1 MDRQLSFKFIFPQ
14 YIAADHVVTNGHG
27 MACRQV
33 LGHDLVSCHGKCFE
47 SEIVQ
52 PQRRLKMATS
62 KKKASK
68 SSQKDTPRI
77 DSMNGEFAIL
87 KIAFLLAALDG
98 KIDETEREM
107 YDRLAEQC
115 KDIDVDQAQK
125 VLKEVDAATKRL
137 LDAKNSERKAGAG
150 GLLISFALVP
160 AIVPE
165 ERVQEMFLDKFMKEA
180 EAVCDWPSFVKDSSR
195 VRRAFVM
202 WTAMAMADGDYA
214 AIERKAIE
222 RLRAK
227 VNSYELISKELL
239 DGAEGKIG
247 EVQKLSG
254 MIGMARDLKKSA
266 AFNDR
271 RDAILSEL
279 DAMIRG

>member
-1 MDRQLSFKFIFPQ
+1 
-14 YIAADHVVTNGHG
+14 
-27 MACRQV
+27 
-33 LGHDLVSCHGKCFE
+33 
-47 SEIVQ
+47 
-52 PQRRLKMATS
+52 MATL
-62 KKKASK
+62 KVKASK
-68 SSQKDTPRI
+68 RKSPQKDAPSF
-77 DSMNGEFAIL
+77 DSTSGEFAIL

-150 GLLISFALVP
+150 GLLIPFS
-160 AIVPE
+160 IVPE

-202 WTAMAMADGDYA
+202 WMAMAMADGDYA
-214 AIERKAIE
+214 TIERKATLTVY
-222 RLRAK
+222 RRK
-227 VNSYELISKELL
+227 SV
-239 DGAEGKIG
+239 
-247 EVQKLSG
+247 
-254 MIGMARDLKKSA
+254 KK
-266 AFNDR
+266 
-271 RDAILSEL
+271 
-279 DAMIRG
+279 

>member
-1 MDRQLSFKFIFPQ
+1 
-14 YIAADHVVTNGHG
+14 
-27 MACRQV
+27 
-33 LGHDLVSCHGKCFE
+33 
-47 SEIVQ
+47 
-52 PQRRLKMATS
+52 MATS
-62 KKKASK
+62 KVKASKRK
-68 SSQKDTPRI
+68 SSQKDATSF
-77 DSMNGEFAIL
+77 DSTSGEFAIL

-115 KDIDVDQAQK
+115 RDIDIDQAQK

-137 LDAKNSERKAGAG
+137 LDAKNSERKAVAG
-150 GLLISFALVP
+150 GLLISFS
-160 AIVPE
+160 IVPE
-165 ERVQEMFLDKFMKEA
+165 ERSQEMFLDKFMEEA
-180 EAVCDWPSFVKDSSR
+180 DAVCDWPSFVKDSSR

-271 RDAILSEL
+271 RDAVLSEL

>member
-1 MDRQLSFKFIFPQ
+1 
-14 YIAADHVVTNGHG
+14 
-27 MACRQV
+27 
-33 LGHDLVSCHGKCFE
+33 
-47 SEIVQ
+47 
-52 PQRRLKMATS
+52 MATS
-62 KKKASK
+62 KVKASKRK
-68 SSQKDTPRI
+68 SSQKDAPSF
-77 DSMNGEFAIL
+77 DSTSGEFAIL

-115 KDIDVDQAQK
+115 KNIDVDQAQE

-137 LDAKNSERKAGAG
+137 LEVKNRKGKSAGS
-150 GLLISFALVP
+150 GLFVSAFLVESLP
-160 AIVPE
+160 TNNEI
-165 ERVQEMFLDKFMKEA
+165 LNIFMKEA
-180 EAVCDWPSFVKDSSR
+180 DTVCDWPSFVKDSSR

-214 AIERKAIE
+214 AIEREAIE

>member
-1 MDRQLSFKFIFPQ
+1 
-14 YIAADHVVTNGHG
+14 
-27 MACRQV
+27 
-33 LGHDLVSCHGKCFE
+33 
-47 SEIVQ
+47 
-52 PQRRLKMATS
+52 MATS
-62 KKKASK
+62 KVKASK
-68 SSQKDTPRI
+68 RKCPQKDAPSF
-77 DSMNGEFAIL
+77 DSTSGEFAIL

-115 KDIDVDQAQK
+115 KNIDVDQAQE

-137 LDAKNSERKAGAG
+137 LEVKNRKGKSASS
-150 GLLISFALVP
+150 GLFVSAFLVESLP
-160 AIVPE
+160 TNNEI
-165 ERVQEMFLDKFMKEA
+165 LNIFMKEA
-180 EAVCDWPSFVKDSSR
+180 DTVCDWPSFVKDSSR

-214 AIERKAIE
+214 AIEREAIE

>member
-1 MDRQLSFKFIFPQ
+1 
-14 YIAADHVVTNGHG
+14 
-27 MACRQV
+27 
-33 LGHDLVSCHGKCFE
+33 
-47 SEIVQ
+47 
-52 PQRRLKMATS
+52 MATS
-62 KKKASK
+62 KKKAST

-77 DSMNGEFAIL
+77 DSMSGEFAIL

-115 KDIDVDQAQK
+115 RDIDVDQAQK

-137 LDAKNSERKAGAG
+137 LDAKNSERKAVAG
-150 GLLISFALVP
+150 GLLIPFS
-160 AIVPE
+160 IVPE
-165 ERVQEMFLDKFMKEA
+165 ERSQEMFLDKFMEEA
-180 EAVCDWPSFVKDSSR
+180 DAVCDWPSFVKDSSR

>member
-1 MDRQLSFKFIFPQ
+1 
-14 YIAADHVVTNGHG
+14 
-27 MACRQV
+27 
-33 LGHDLVSCHGKCFE
+33 
-47 SEIVQ
+47 
-52 PQRRLKMATS
+52 MAT
-62 KKKASK
+62 KKVKVPKVERAQKASLK
-68 SSQKDTPRI
+68 S
-77 DSMNGEFAIL
+77 DSTRGEFAIL
-87 KIAFLLAALDG
+87 KIAFLLATVDG

-137 LDAKNSERKAGAG
+137 LDAKNSERKPGSG
-150 GLLISFALVP
+150 GLLVSFS
-160 AIVPE
+160 IVSE
-165 ERVQEMFLDKFMKEA
+165 EFSQERFLDKFMEEA
-180 EAVCDWPSFVKDSSR
+180 DAVCDWAAFVKDSSR

-227 VNSYELISKELL
+227 VNSYELISREFL
-239 DGAEGKIG
+239 DDAEGKVG

-271 RDAILSEL
+271 RDATLSDL